1 MNTHSFSVEFARQ
14 NDVKAAII
22 LQHFYYWYQNNL
34 NDEKRH
40 IDGHVW
46 SYNSIKSMCEIF
58 VYYTEN
64 EIRHS
69 IDSLIEKGFLVSG
82 NYNKMKMDRTKWY
95 ALTDKG
101 ISVFNPKKHF
111 CQDRNGLCAD
121 TNEFGGDRNGFIP
134 RHKAIPNI
142 TSNINTN
149 ITSNNIESAVFS
161 KNDHASEIDS
171 LKIQIEELK
180 SLIEQKNK
188 VEAEGA
194 KCNNVANNELAA
206 LSASVGTS
214 YVSTQE
220 SKDKPVKARKNAN
233 SANITI
239 EQDANFANFEVF
251 AEKWDKVLA
260 VKYPKL
266 DASLVYEWF
275 VPAVQA
281 RYNGTYKDHFAAL
294 RTWLRRSSDAELA
307 KLSKFKPTDQY
318 NNEGLINGIIE
329 RTKGQPTTMDKI
341 DAKAKEVWEKYMN
354 DQNEK

>member
-1 MNTHSFSVEFARQ
+1 MNTHSFSVSLAESIGLK
-14 NDVKAAII
+14 DAII
-22 LQHFYYWYQNNL
+22 LQHFYYWHQNNRKQSDRL
-34 NDEKRH
+34 
-40 IDGHVW
+40 IDGLVW
-46 SYNSIKSMCEIF
+46 SYNSIKSICEIF
-58 VYYTEN
+58 PYLSEKEVK
-64 EIRHS
+64 S
-69 IDSLIEKGFLVSG
+69 AIDRLITSGLLVEG
-82 NYNKMKMDRTKWY
+82 NYNKFSFDRTKWY
-95 ALTDKG
+95 AITEKAKSIFHNVSVDSTKSQMEQDK
-101 ISVFNPKKHF
+101 KL
-111 CQDRNGLCAD
+111 NGVIQKVN
-121 TNEFGGDRNGFIP
+121 T
-134 RHKAIPNI
+134 IPNI
-142 TSNINTN
+142 TSNISTN

-161 KNDHASEIDS
+161 KNCHASEIDS

-194 KCNNVANNELAA
+194 KCNNIANNELAV
-206 LSASVGTS
+206 LSASIGTS

-239 EQDANFANFEVF
+239 EQDANFASFEVF

-260 VKYPKL
+260 AKYPKL

-294 RTWLRRSSDAELA
+294 RTWLGRSSDAELS
-307 KLSKFKPTDQY
+307 KLSKFKPTEQY

-354 DQNEK
+354 DQNNK

>member
-101 ISVFNPKKHF
+101 ISVFNPKIHF

-121 TNEFGGDRNGFIP
+121 TNELGCDRNGFLP

-161 KNDHASEIDS
+161 KNEPAQSEID
-171 LKIQIEELK
+171 LLNAKIARLE

-194 KCNNVANNELAA
+194 KCNNIANNELAV
-206 LSASVGTS
+206 LSASIGTS

-233 SANITI
+233 
-239 EQDANFANFEVF
+239 
-251 AEKWDKVLA
+251 
-260 VKYPKL
+260 
-266 DASLVYEWF
+266 
-275 VPAVQA
+275 
-281 RYNGTYKDHFAAL
+281 NGTLLKDCETLTNKELFIQEFNSENGGYFQRFKDTFDAGMIWDIEITNMLNYAGFNNVKRANWLQAAANWIGKMRPWGVDYNACL
-294 RTWLRRSSDAELA
+294 KKNAPTPKNEGYDENDPRTW
-307 KLSKFKPTDQY
+307 K
-318 NNEGLINGIIE
+318 
-329 RTKGQPTTMDKI
+329 
-341 DAKAKEVWEKYMN
+341 
-354 DQNEK
+354 